1 LWILFFIILFCLFI
15 VNWQLI
21 RTSVKSTGVFEYFFG
36 RSEKESPIPI
46 PPVGG
51 RIPDTDNLDYLG
63 PVISIPE
70 ITDMEPGPESESDFP
85 ADDLT
90 VVSEDL
96 AEPALLSPEELSALP
111 QASPPN
117 PVSAAP
123 STGAAQDRTLY
134 FIHVDPDGAILR
146 TRVTRT
152 LPVTESP
159 LENTLNM
166 LLQGPSAEE
175 RRRDLLSLIPPG
187 TKLLSVIVR
196 DATAS
201 INFSEEFQ
209 FNTYGVEGYV
219 AQLQQIIWTATE
231 FPTVKSVRILIEGRV
246 VDYLGEGIMIGGPL
260 NRNSL

>member
-1 LWILFFIILFCLFI
+1 M

-21 RTSVKSTGVFEYFFG
+21 RTSVKNTGAFEYFFG
-36 RSEKESPIPI
+36 RSEKESPIPT
-46 PPVGG
+46 PPVG
-51 RIPDTDNLDYLG
+51 REIPDTDNLDYLG

-70 ITDMEPGPESESDFP
+70 LTDMEPGPESESESDFP
-85 ADDLT
+85 AEDLT
-90 VVSEDL
+90 VVPRDL
-96 AEPALLSPEELSALP
+96 SAPALPSPEELSALP
-111 QASPPN
+111 QASLLN
-117 PVSAAP
+117 PASATP
-123 STGAAQDRTLY
+123 STGEAQDRILY

-146 TRVTRT
+146 TRVTRN
-152 LPVTESP
+152 LPMTESP
-159 LENTLNM
+159 LENTLNI

-175 RRRDLLSLIPPG
+175 QRRDLLSLIPPG

-196 DATAS
+196 DTTAS
-201 INFSEEFQ
+201 INFSEAFQ

-231 FPTVKSVRILIEGRV
+231 FPAVKNVQILIEGRV